1 VAGCDREN
9 LACVCGVEPHSD
21 LPEQEDEKRG
31 KEICGCGV
39 SFSKSTRTEPEWIQY
54 LRSSHSVAMEVSHF
68 TPLISPD

>member
-1 VAGCDREN
+1 MAGCDREN

-39 SFSKSTRTEPEWIQY
+39 SFSKSTSIFIAYSESGNIKDLCFNTMTK
-54 LRSSHSVAMEVSHF
+54 HG
-68 TPLISPD
+68 